1 MITTVLCGAVLGLG
15 LFLLVRALFPP
26 RPGLT
31 ARLAA
36 LDQARDGKG
45 VPRAPLIAPEE
56 DVSEFRRMLGLRLA
70 RFYAA
75 RGWEARS
82 TKADLA
88 LLGKSFEGFLATK
101 LLLGVSGL
109 LAFPI
114 LVGWLALMGW
124 GVSVQ
129 VPLWSALVVCVI
141 FFLLPDAQIRRDAA
155 VRRRDFRHAVG
166 AFLDLVS
173 MNLAGG
179 RGVPEALMM
188 AVAVGSPVTTPG
200 ALSGTGGP
208 VSGPVSSPVSGPANG
223 SSANGAA
230 GGAVNG
236 AGPAPGSNWAM
247 ERIREALANA
257 RIVGITPW
265 QALGQL
271 GDEINV
277 DELRDLSAALGLV
290 ADDGAKVR
298 ASLTARAA
306 TLRRRELAEVEGKAG
321 ERSQSMLVAQLLL
334 CAGFVIF
341 LSFPAAMKM
350 LGA

>member
-1 MITTVLCGAVLGLG
+1 MIGPVIMGGLVGLG
-15 LFLLVRALFPP
+15 LFLLFRALFPA
-26 RPGLT
+26 RPGLIN
-31 ARLAA
+31 RLAA
-36 LDQARDGKG
+36 LDIARSGGAAPKMTMITTEKDTSAFQ
-45 VPRAPLIAPEE
+45 RALGA
-56 DVSEFRRMLGLRLA
+56 RMVA
-70 RFYAA
+70 FYAS
-75 RGWEARS
+75 RGWQVRS
-82 TKADLA
+82 QKADLA

-101 LLLGVSGL
+101 ILLAVSGL
-109 LAFPI
+109 LVFP
-114 LVGWLALMGW
+114 LVVGWMAVMGW
-124 GVSVQ
+124 GLSLQ
-129 VPLWSALVVCVI
+129 VPLWTALIVAVV
-141 FFLLPDAQIRRDAA
+141 FFLLPDVQIRRDAR
-155 VRRRDFRHAVG
+155 VRRDDFRHAVG

-179 RGVPEALMM
+179 RGVPEALMA
-188 AVAVGSPVTTPG
+188 AVSVGSPT
-200 ALSGTGGP
+200 
-208 VSGPVSSPVSGPANG
+208 PVSSNSAGAPAG
-223 SSANGAA
+223 T
-230 GGAVNG
+230 
-236 AGPAPGSNWAM
+236 NWAM

-290 ADDGAKVR
+290 ADDGAKIR

-306 TLRRRELAEVEGKAG
+306 TLRRRELADLEGKAG

-350 LGA
+350 LGS

>member
-1 MITTVLCGAVLGLG
+1 MVETVLAGAAFGLG

-26 RPGLT
+26 RPGLV
-31 ARLAA
+31 AQLLA
-36 LDQARDGKG
+36 LDAAREGDDSL
-45 VPRAPLIAPEE
+45 RLRLLAPDEE
-56 DVSEFRRMLGLRLA
+56 VSPFRRGLGVRLA
-70 RFYAA
+70 RFYAS

-82 TKADLA
+82 TRADLA
-88 LLGKSFEGFLATK
+88 LLGKSFEGYLATK
-101 LLLGVSGL
+101 MLLAVSGL

-114 LVGWLALMGW
+114 LAGWLALMGW
-124 GVSVQ
+124 GVSPQ
-129 VPLWSALVVCVI
+129 VPLWASLIVALV
-141 FFLLPDAQIRRDAA
+141 FYFLPDLQIRRDAA

-166 AFLDLVS
+166 AFLDLVA

-179 RGVPEALMM
+179 RGVPEALLT
-188 AVAVGSPVTTPG
+188 AVSVSDG
-200 ALSGTGGP
+200 AN
-208 VSGPVSSPVSGPANG
+208 A
-223 SSANGAA
+223 
-230 GGAVNG
+230 
-236 AGPAPGSNWAM
+236 SNWAM
-247 ERIREALANA
+247 ARIREALSNA

-265 QALGQL
+265 QALGRL

-306 TLRRRELAEVEGKAG
+306 TMRRRELAEVEGRAG

-341 LSFPAAMKM
+341 LSYPAAMKM
-350 LGA
+350 LGS

>member
-1 MITTVLCGAVLGLG
+1 MVEGVLAGGVAGLG
-15 LFLLVRALFPP
+15 LFLLVRALFPA
-26 RPGLT
+26 RPGLVSRLLALDAVREST
-31 ARLAA
+31 DAPRIQLSLPEEEVSAFRRELGARLA
-36 LDQARDGKG
+36 
-45 VPRAPLIAPEE
+45 
-56 DVSEFRRMLGLRLA
+56 RL
-70 RFYAA
+70 YGA
-75 RGWEARS
+75 RGWEVRS

-88 LLGKSFEGFLATK
+88 LVGRSFEGFLATK
-101 LLLGVSGL
+101 ALLAASGL
-109 LAFPI
+109 LAFPV
-114 LVGWLALMGW
+114 LFGWLALMGW
-124 GVSVQ
+124 GSS
-129 VPLWSALVVCVI
+129 PAIPFWAAALAAAVF
-141 FFLLPDAQIRRDAA
+141 FFLPDLQVRRDAA
-155 VRRRDFRHAVG
+155 ARRRDFRHVVG

-188 AVAVGSPVTTPG
+188 AVS
-200 ALSGTGGP
+200 
-208 VSGPVSSPVSGPANG
+208 VSGEQP
-223 SSANGAA
+223 
-230 GGAVNG
+230 
-236 AGPAPGSNWAM
+236 NWAM
-247 ERIREALANA
+247 ARIRDALRGA

-271 GDEINV
+271 GEELNI

-306 TLRRRELAEVEGKAG
+306 TLRRRELAEIEGRAG

-350 LGA
+350 LGSS

>member
-1 MITTVLCGAVLGLG
+1 MINTVLAGVVLGLG
-15 LFLLVRALFPP
+15 IFLLLRALFPP
-26 RPGLT
+26 RPGLL

-36 LDQARDGKG
+36 LDQARDGTG

-56 DVSEFRRMLGLRLA
+56 DVSEFRRTLGVRLA
-70 RFYAA
+70 RFYES

-82 TKADLA
+82 VKADLA
-88 LLGKSFEGFLATK
+88 LLGRSFEGFLATK

-109 LAFPI
+109 LAFPL
-114 LVGWLALMGW
+114 LVGWLALMEW
-124 GVSVQ
+124 GVSLQ
-129 VPLWSALVVCVI
+129 VPLWSALIVCVI
-141 FFLLPDAQIRRDAA
+141 FFLLPDVQLKRDAA

-166 AFLDLVS
+166 AFLDLVA

-188 AVAVGSPVTTPG
+188 AVSVGSPAAAPG
-200 ALSGTGGP
+200 ALNGTLNGTSNGAVAGASTGGA
-208 VSGPVSSPVSGPANG
+208 SG
-223 SSANGAA
+223 A
-230 GGAVNG
+230 GNA
-236 AGPAPGSNWAM
+236 AGPAPGANWAM

-298 ASLTARAA
+298 SSLTARAA

-341 LSFPAAMKM
+341 LTFPAAMKM

>member
-1 MITTVLCGAVLGLG
+1 MTESVLTGALVGLG
-15 LFLLVRALFPP
+15 LFLLFRALFPP
-26 RPGLT
+26 RPGLV

-36 LDQARDGKG
+36 LDLARDGMD
-45 VPRAPLIAPEE
+45 VPRAPLIAPDEN
-56 DVSEFRRMLGLRLA
+56 VSAFRRGLGLRLA
-70 RFYAA
+70 RFYAS
-75 RGWEARS
+75 RGWEVRS
-82 TKADLA
+82 IRADLA

-101 LLLGVSGL
+101 VLLAVSGL
-109 LAFPI
+109 LAFP
-114 LVGWLALMGW
+114 LMVGWLALMGW
-124 GVSVQ
+124 GLSVQ
-129 VPLWSALVVCVI
+129 VPLWSALLVSVV
-141 FFLLPDAQIRRDAA
+141 FFLLPDLQIRRDAA
-155 VRRRDFRHAVG
+155 TRRRDFRHAVG

-188 AVAVGSPVTTPG
+188 AVSVGSP
-200 ALSGTGGP
+200 
-208 VSGPVSSPVSGPANG
+208 GPAPVNG
-223 SSANGAA
+223 VAPVAQAGTAGAA
-230 GGAVNG
+230 GVAGSGA
-236 AGPAPGSNWAM
+236 GSNWAM

-341 LSFPAAMKM
+341 LSYPAAMKM
-350 LGA
+350 LGS

>member
-1 MITTVLCGAVLGLG
+1 MIETVLAGGVLGLG
-15 LFLLVRALFPP
+15 LFLLLRALFPP
-26 RPGLT
+26 RPGLL

-36 LDQARDGKG
+36 LDLARHGTRTR
-45 VPRAPLIAPEE
+45 RAPLIAEE
-56 DVSEFRRMLGLRLA
+56 EQVSPFRRGLGERVA
-70 RFYAA
+70 RFYAS

-82 TKADLA
+82 IRADLA

-101 LLLGVSGL
+101 VLLAVCGL

-114 LVGWLALMGW
+114 LVGWLAVMGW

-129 VPLWSALVVCVI
+129 VPFWSALVACLV
-141 FFLLPDAQIRRDAA
+141 FFLLPDVQIRRDAA

-188 AVAVGSPVTTPG
+188 AVSVGSPSASASASAAAAASTTGP
-200 ALSGTGGP
+200 LTGGT
-208 VSGPVSSPVSGPANG
+208 ATQ
-223 SSANGAA
+223 A
-230 GGAVNG
+230 NG

-350 LGA
+350 LGS

>member
-1 MITTVLCGAVLGLG
+1 MVEGALAGAVLGLG
-15 LFLLVRALFPP
+15 LFVFLRALFPA
-26 RPGLT
+26 RPGLVARLLALDAVREDAGAPRIQLVLPDEEVSAFRRGLG
-31 ARLAA
+31 ARLA
-36 LDQARDGKG
+36 
-45 VPRAPLIAPEE
+45 
-56 DVSEFRRMLGLRLA
+56 RL
-70 RFYAA
+70 YGA

-82 TKADLA
+82 ARADLA
-88 LLGKSFEGFLATK
+88 LLGRSFEAFLATK
-101 LLLGVSGL
+101 ALLAASGL
-109 LAFPI
+109 LAFP
-114 LVGWLALMGW
+114 LLLGWLVLMEW
-124 GVSVQ
+124 GTSLTIPFWTSV
-129 VPLWSALVVCVI
+129 LVAI
-141 FFLLPDAQIRRDAA
+141 LFFFLPDLQVKKEAA
-155 VRRRDFRHAVG
+155 ARRRDFRHAVG

-188 AVAVGSPVTTPG
+188 AVSVSGERPNWAMGRIRD
-200 ALSGTGGP
+200 ALSG
-208 VSGPVSSPVSGPANG
+208 
-223 SSANGAA
+223 
-230 GGAVNG
+230 
-236 AGPAPGSNWAM
+236 
-247 ERIREALANA
+247 A

-271 GDEINV
+271 GEEINV

-306 TLRRRELAEVEGKAG
+306 TLRRRELAEIEGRAG

-350 LGA
+350 LGVS

>member
-1 MITTVLCGAVLGLG
+1 MVEGVLSGGALGLG
-15 LFLLVRALFPP
+15 LFLLLRALFPA
-26 RPGLT
+26 RPGLV
-31 ARLAA
+31 ARLLA
-36 LDQARDGKG
+36 LDAVREDAGA
-45 VPRAPLIAPEE
+45 PRLQLVLPDE
-56 DVSEFRRMLGLRLA
+56 DVSPFRRGLGVRLA
-70 RFYAA
+70 RVYGA

-82 TKADLA
+82 IKADLT
-88 LLGKSFEGFLATK
+88 LVGRSFEGFLATK
-101 LLLGVSGL
+101 VLLAVAGL
-109 LAFPI
+109 LAFPV
-114 LVGWLALMGW
+114 LLGWLVLMEW
-124 GVSVQ
+124 GTSLAIPFWAAVVVSFV
-129 VPLWSALVVCVI
+129 
-141 FFLLPDAQIRRDAA
+141 FFLLPDLQIRRDAA
-155 VRRRDFRHAVG
+155 AKRRDFRHVVG

-188 AVAVGSPVTTPG
+188 AVS
-200 ALSGTGGP
+200 
-208 VSGPVSSPVSGPANG
+208 VSGEQP
-223 SSANGAA
+223 
-230 GGAVNG
+230 
-236 AGPAPGSNWAM
+236 NWAM
-247 ERIREALANA
+247 SRIREALNGA

-271 GDEINV
+271 GEEINV

-306 TLRRRELAEVEGKAG
+306 TLRRRELAEIEGRAG

-350 LGA
+350 LGS

>member
-1 MITTVLCGAVLGLG
+1 MINTVLAGVVLGLG
-15 LFLLVRALFPP
+15 IFLLLRALFPP
-26 RPGLT
+26 RPGLL

-36 LDQARDGKG
+36 LDQARDGTG

-56 DVSEFRRMLGLRLA
+56 DVSEFRRTLGVRLA
-70 RFYAA
+70 RFYES

-82 TKADLA
+82 VKADLA
-88 LLGKSFEGFLATK
+88 LLGRSFEGFLATK

-109 LAFPI
+109 LAFPL
-114 LVGWLALMGW
+114 LVGWLALMEW
-124 GVSVQ
+124 GVSLQ
-129 VPLWSALVVCVI
+129 VPLWSALIVCVI
-141 FFLLPDAQIRRDAA
+141 FFLLPDVQLKRDAA

-166 AFLDLVS
+166 AFLDLVA

-188 AVAVGSPVTTPG
+188 AVSVGSPAAAPG
-200 ALSGTGGP
+200 ALNGTLNGTPNGAVAGASTGG
-208 VSGPVSSPVSGPANG
+208 VSGGASG
-223 SSANGAA
+223 A
-230 GGAVNG
+230 GNA
-236 AGPAPGSNWAM
+236 AGPAPGANWAM

-298 ASLTARAA
+298 SSLTARAA

-341 LSFPAAMKM
+341 LTFPAAMKM

>member
-1 MITTVLCGAVLGLG
+1 MINTVLAGVVLGLG
-15 LFLLVRALFPP
+15 IFLLLRALFPP
-26 RPGLT
+26 RPGLL

-36 LDQARDGKG
+36 LDQARDGTG
-45 VPRAPLIAPEE
+45 LPRAPLIAPEE
-56 DVSEFRRMLGLRLA
+56 DVSEFRRTLGVRLA
-70 RFYAA
+70 RFYES

-82 TKADLA
+82 VKADLA
-88 LLGKSFEGFLATK
+88 LLGRSFEGFLATK

-109 LAFPI
+109 LAFPL
-114 LVGWLALMGW
+114 LVGWLALMEW
-124 GVSVQ
+124 GVSLQ
-129 VPLWSALVVCVI
+129 VPLWSALVVCVV
-141 FFLLPDAQIRRDAA
+141 FFLLPDAQLKRDAA

-166 AFLDLVS
+166 AFLDLVA

-188 AVAVGSPVTTPG
+188 AVSVGSPAAAPG
-200 ALSGTGGP
+200 ALNGTLNGTSNGAVAGASTGG
-208 VSGPVSSPVSGPANG
+208 VSGGVSG
-223 SSANGAA
+223 GASGA
-230 GGAVNG
+230 GNA
-236 AGPAPGSNWAM
+236 AGPAPGANWAM

-298 ASLTARAA
+298 SSLTARAA

-341 LSFPAAMKM
+341 LTFPAAMKM